1 MILAGGSA
9 LVASVRTHAPQVL
22 SAPLSTVD
30 LEIVGYRGKELA
42 MAEAERRA
50 GGTTAYLLREYT
62 QADGEAFSIYVGY
75 YDRQKPGQAIHS
87 PKNCLP
93 GAGWEAL
100 DAGEEAVA
108 TTLGVVPVNRY
119 LLARKHERAL
129 VMYWYQGR
137 GRVTPNE
144 YRVKWNLLR
153 DAAVHARSDEAL
165 VRIVVPLNDR
175 IDEAA
180 ALGLGLRVVQELI
193 PDLHR
198 SLPAS

>member
-1 MILAGGSA
+1 MILAGGVA
-9 LVASVRTHAPQVL
+9 LVASIRTPAPQVL
-22 SAPLSTVD
+22 RAPLSTIELV
-30 LEIVGYRGKELA
+30 IAGYQGEEHT
-42 MAEAERRA
+42 MGEAERRA

-62 QADGEAFSIYVGY
+62 KADGDAFSIYVGY
-75 YDRQKPGQAIHS
+75 YDRQKPGHAIHS

-119 LLARKHERAL
+119 LLARRDQRVL
-129 VMYWYQGR
+129 VLYWYQGR
-137 GRVTPNE
+137 GRVTANE

-165 VRIVVPLNDR
+165 VRIVVPLNPR
-175 IDEAA
+175 TDEAA
-180 ALGLGLRVVQELI
+180 ARRLGLQVAQEVIPGLR
-193 PDLHR
+193 R